1 MKTLLHAVALASAL
15 SIQTQTPR
23 DLTPA
28 MRTEVIERLLEALK
42 SSYVF
47 PDVAVEI
54 ELAVRAHAA
63 AKDYDALVD
72 PRLFAQL
79 LTEHVREINDDRHL
93 RVEFSAEVQ
102 AARANDREPTR
113 EELDQRATEEANRN
127 FGFESVRRL
136 AGNVGYLDLRGFMPP
151 EIAAPTAHAALGFLA
166 NADALI
172 VDLREN
178 GGGHPAMVQLLCSYF
193 FGPEPV
199 HLNDL
204 YFRPEDR
211 TDEFWTLKELPGE
224 RLVQQPLF
232 VLTSAYTFSAAEE
245 FAYNLQALK
254 RATIVGETTGGG
266 AHPGGPHRLTDHFRV
281 FVPSGRAINPI
292 TKTNW
297 EGVGVKPE
305 VVCSAPVALARA
317 HVLAVEQLLANEKNA
332 RERARLE
339 TALAAARTDLN
350 SVVQTR

>member
-1 MKTLLHAVALASAL
+1 MKILLHAVALASAL

-23 DLTPA
+23 ELTPA

-47 PDVAVEI
+47 PDVAEEI
-54 ELAVRAHAA
+54 ELSVRAHAA

-93 RVEFSAEVQ
+93 RVEFSPEARPS
-102 AARANDREPTR
+102 RANEREPTR
-113 EELDQRATEEANRN
+113 EELDQRASEEAKRN
-127 FGFESVRRL
+127 FGFECVRRL
-136 AGNVGYLDLRGFMPP
+136 PGNVGYLDLRGFIPP
-151 EIAAPTAHAALGFLA
+151 PKAAPTAHAAMAFLA
-166 NADALI
+166 NADAVI
-172 VDLREN
+172 IDLREN
-178 GGGHPAMVQLLCSYF
+178 GGGHPEMVQLLCSYF
-193 FGPEPV
+193 FSPEPV

-211 TDEFWTLKELPGE
+211 TDEFWTLKELPGA
-224 RLVQQPLF
+224 RLIDQPLF
-232 VLTSAYTFSAAEE
+232 LLTSGYTFSAAEE
-245 FAYNLQALK
+245 FAYNLQSLK
-254 RATIVGETTGGG
+254 RATIVGEITGGG
-266 AHPGGPHRLTDHFRV
+266 AHPGGPHRLTDHFSV
-281 FVPSGRAINPI
+281 FVPSGRAINPV

-317 HVLAVEQLLANEKNA
+317 HVLAVEKLLADEKNA
-332 RERARLE
+332 RERMRLE
-339 TALAAARTDLN
+339 TALAAARTELN
-350 SVVQTR
+350 SVAQSR